1 MGGRESRQ
9 LELGKKETPKAAR
22 LWTGLSLV
30 SLAISLGDIV
40 TVPDNEVLEPVVMAT
55 AEVAVEDALGAL
67 GVADL
72 SIDRGTGHVGNHGI
86 ATTPWALD
94 IAERMVLGSRLGEPN
109 VTSITTEVAGLDGF
123 SNVLLDDNGAAGGI
137 DEPSALLHLGDE
149 VLVEE
154 TKGLLVERAVDGD
167 NVTLSEHLLEA
178 LDTTAANLLLN
189 LRRERLVVV
198 VEELLAV
205 EWLQAA
211 QNTLANATDGDGSN
225 NLALEVILVLSDSS
239 DIPVTVTNLVV
250 GGNEVADQGQDGHDD
265 VLGNGD
271 DIATSDLGDGDTA
284 VGLVGS
290 IQVDVVRADTSS
302 DGELQVLGLGQTVG
316 GQIAGVEGSR
326 NDDLSVN
333 KLLLEGGVRTLL
345 IGGGD
350 EGVALVL
357 EPLAQA
363 ELVLD
368 SSQKTGLLL
377 GVLTAVIQT
386 HKNFTL

>member
-1 MGGRESRQ
+1 M
-9 LELGKKETPKAAR
+9 LELT
-22 LWTGLSLV
+22 
-30 SLAISLGDIV
+30 
-40 TVPDNEVLEPVVMAT
+40 
-55 AEVAVEDALGAL
+55 
-67 GVADL
+67 
-72 SIDRGTGHVGNHGI
+72 
-86 ATTPWALD
+86 
-94 IAERMVLGSRLGEPN
+94 
-109 VTSITTEVAGLDGF
+109 
-123 SNVLLDDNGAAGGI
+123 
-137 DEPSALLHLGDE
+137 LLHLGDE

-167 NVTLSEHLLEA
+167 NIALSEHLLET
-178 LDTTAANLLLN
+178 LDTTAANLLLD

-211 QNTLANATDGDGSN
+211 QDTLANATDGDSSN
-225 NLALEVILVLSDSS
+225 NLALKVILVLSDSS
-239 DIPVTVTNLVV
+239 DIPVAVTDLVV

-265 VLGNGD
+265 VLSDGD

-302 DGELQVLGLGQTVG
+302 DGELQVLGLGQTFG

-345 IGGGD
+345 VGGGN

-377 GVLTAVIQT
+377 GVLTALKLVVR
-386 HKNFTL
+386 HRNKNKEQGHSSGGIMILTSYRHIRTLPCSFAEAVNVRALKGEGVQEAAQERAQGPLAESREEAGRRSWLERERENTILKSESQLKHNDNCDNARSRMTGSSGSL